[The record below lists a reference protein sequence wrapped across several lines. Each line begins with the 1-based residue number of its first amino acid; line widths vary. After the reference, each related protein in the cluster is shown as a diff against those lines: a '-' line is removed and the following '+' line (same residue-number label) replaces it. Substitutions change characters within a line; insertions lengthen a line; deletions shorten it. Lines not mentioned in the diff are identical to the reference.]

1 MATYYIN
8 ADTGD
13 DTTGDGSQGNPWQTL
28 LKTVSSTT
36 SGDTI
41 FVQNATNTYTITTN
55 MNLSGRD
62 IIGESTSGSVLTSN
76 GTRIDNGLI
85 ASSVTNLKFYNITC
99 TENYDTVLRAPTYNC
114 VFDTITADS
123 VTYAY
128 IWRGSHRVESC
139 LIYNC
144 TIDSLFFIDPGEESH
159 FYNNVIHK
167 DVSGMNDL
175 LTYPSPGQ
183 TVNVYWKNNIFFL
196 EEGNV
201 DMARSTITIGTSEF
215 DNNCIYGGVI
225 SGAPSGNNNITS
237 DPLFVDA
244 ANRNYNLSP
253 SSPCIDAGT
262 LI

>member
-28 LKTVSSTT
+28 VKTISSTV

-62 IIGESTSGSVLTSN
+62 IIGESTSGAVLTSN
-76 GTRIDNGLI
+76 GTSIDGGLR
-85 ASSVTNLKFYNITC
+85 ANSVTNLKFYNIAC
-99 TENYDTVLRAPTYNC
+99 PNNYDAVLRAATYNC
-114 VFDTITADS
+114 VFDNITGP
-123 VTYAY
+123 
-128 IWRGSHRVESC
+128 GSHRMIWYGAYRVESC

-144 TIDSLFFIDPGEESH
+144 TIGNLFYVNNGNNVH
-159 FYNNVIHK
+159 FYNNVVHK
-167 DVSGMNDL
+167 DVSGMGDL
-175 LTYPSPGQ
+175 LTNPSHGQ
-183 TVNVYWKNNIFFL
+183 IVNVYWKNNIFLL
-196 EEGNV
+196 EAGNV
-201 DMARSTITIGTSEF
+201 DMKRSTITIGTSEF

-225 SGAPSGNNNITS
+225 NGAPSGLNNITS
-237 DPLFVDA
+237 DPLFIDA

>member
-62 IIGESTSGSVLTSN
+62 IIGESTSGAVLTSN
-76 GTRIDNGLI
+76 GTSIDGGLR
-85 ASSVTNLKFYNITC
+85 ASSVTNLKFYNINC
-99 TENYDTVLRAPTYNC
+99 PNNYDSVLRAPTYNC
-114 VFDTITADS
+114 VFDTITGS
-123 VTYAY
+123 GSFRMIWYGAY
-128 IWRGSHRVESC
+128 RVERC

-144 TIDSLFFIDPGEESH
+144 TVGSLFFIDPGEESH

-183 TVNVYWKNNIFFL
+183 TVNVYWKNNIFFS
-196 EEGNV
+196 EAGNLN
-201 DMARSTITIGTSEF
+201 MARSTISIGTSEF

-225 SGAPSGNNNITS
+225 NGSPSGNNNITS
-237 DPLFVDA
+237 DPLLVDPG
-244 ANRNYNLSP
+244 NRNYNLSP